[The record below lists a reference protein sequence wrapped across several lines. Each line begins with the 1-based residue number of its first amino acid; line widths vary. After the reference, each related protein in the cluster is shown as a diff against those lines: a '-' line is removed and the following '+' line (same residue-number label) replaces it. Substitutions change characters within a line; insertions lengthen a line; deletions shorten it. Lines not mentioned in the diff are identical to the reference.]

1 MVHEPDRQR
10 ATGQQLQRGAG
21 QRRQHP
27 PLAQPQP
34 QQAGAFQRE
43 HRRGGPRRQRQWHRQ
58 GGKTHR
64 QHRIGIAQHP
74 IAGALP
80 QRPGQRGVERAQAQR
95 AQRQR
100 HARGAGQEA
109 GEQAGLQAEGDQRQ
123 AEQQAT
129 IDQATPAL
137 GLAAREQDRHHQ
149 VEQEEQQQERL
160 GAGIVLGAIA
170 VGAPQRADAEGE
182 EEAEQV
188 EDAPRTEPGD
198 RHDRRV
204 EQRVVRKQRHVVAAA
219 GGQPQRG
226 QEAGQQREYRQRPGI
241 LQYRQQAHTGHQH
254 HAQAERRPGRK
265 HVVELECGEHGQQQH
280 ADGATLQA
288 QGEHPVVLAP
298 PPGEHQRRQRHGRH
312 RGQAQFQRQREQAA
326 VGGQFQQGGHAH
338 QRHQHADLH
347 RHVAD
352 AEPALQRAQRCAGV
366 RWRTGRRRGRSRRRR
381 PRRRWRRWRM
391 RHPGRSSRHPRPGR
405 GIDRFGRM
413 PRRPGP
419 GPGQRGWL
427 GTARVLAGAG
437 AGRVGFGSARRR
449 RG

>member
-1 MVHEPDRQR
+1 MQGAQAQQREQQPRRRAPASAEGVCVYQQLPQRQWHRQRERGGHRQRQHPCRLAPMHLGRQPGGEPGEHQQQVRLQIAIGKTCDLVQAVAGPPGQAPQVEGLGRAGLSVVAQAAGTGKAGQGHQQRTHRGGIEQRPQVGAGMVHEPDRQR

-80 QRPGQRGVERAQAQR
+80 QRPGQAGVERAQAQR

-226 QEAGQQREYRQRPGI
+226 QEAGQQREYRQRPGV

-254 HAQAERRPGRK
+254 HTQAERGPGR
-265 HVVELECGEHGQQQH
+265 
-280 ADGATLQA
+280 
-288 QGEHPVVLAP
+288 
-298 PPGEHQRRQRHGRH
+298 
-312 RGQAQFQRQREQAA
+312 
-326 VGGQFQQGGHAH
+326 
-338 QRHQHADLH
+338 
-347 RHVAD
+347 
-352 AEPALQRAQRCAGV
+352 
-366 RWRTGRRRGRSRRRR
+366 
-381 PRRRWRRWRM
+381 
-391 RHPGRSSRHPRPGR
+391 
-405 GIDRFGRM
+405 
-413 PRRPGP
+413 
-419 GPGQRGWL
+419 
-427 GTARVLAGAG
+427 
-437 AGRVGFGSARRR
+437 
-449 RG
+449 